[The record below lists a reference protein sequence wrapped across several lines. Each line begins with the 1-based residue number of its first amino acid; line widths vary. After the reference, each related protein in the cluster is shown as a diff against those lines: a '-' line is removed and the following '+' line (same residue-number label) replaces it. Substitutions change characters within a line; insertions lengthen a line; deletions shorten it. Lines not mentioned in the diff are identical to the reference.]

1 MKEEI
6 KEEKKPEVKVYSTP
20 TCPYCYKAKDFLK
33 EKNVEFED
41 IDVSADQEKAK
52 EMIEKSGQMG
62 VPVIE
67 INGKIIVG
75 FDQGAIEEALGE
87 K

>member
-1 MKEEI
+1 MANI
-6 KEEKKPEVKVYSTP
+6 KVYSTP
-20 TCPYCYKAKDFLK
+20 TCPWCHALKDFLR

-41 IDVSADQEKAK
+41 IDVSKDQEKAK

-62 VPVIE
+62 VPQIE

-75 FDQGAIEEALGE
+75 FDKAAIEKELE
-87 K
+87 NV